1 MRTGYVCHTH
11 VLQGKNPLKAR
22 ILVLEEHPLLRDG
35 IADFLNAQPDLLV
48 CGAADNIRD
57 DDL

>member
-1 MRTGYVCHTH
+1 
-11 VLQGKNPLKAR
+11 
-22 ILVLEEHPLLRDG
+22 LEEHPLLHHG

-48 CGAADNIRD
+48 CGAVDNIRD